1 MAWDDIIGQER
12 VKSIL
17 QKSVTE
23 GRVSHAYLFWGIEG
37 IGKEALAIEFA
48 KTVNCL
54 NPLIAGERI
63 EACGICEACL
73 KAKDFRHPNIKL
85 IFSIPTGK
93 SQDSKND
100 NPISNLADDQIAK
113 IQEQIELKS
122 QDYYHKIEIPKAN
135 HILVSQIRDTKR
147 NLTLGAAQQGRRVVI
162 VFRAE
167 EMNKESANAF
177 LKTLEEPHEGVTIII
192 VTSRV
197 ELLMQTIVS
206 RCQQV
211 YCEPLPDN
219 LIAEALIKKKGLDE
233 TNALLAA
240 SFAQG
245 SYTSALEFLNED
257 MSQLRES
264 VINTFRSSLKK
275 KVYRQEL
282 IENLEKLS
290 VFTDKRLAGYFIR
303 ILILWLR
310 DAYTLIHTGNKDTL
324 INRDQT
330 EIITRFTEKFADRNI
345 RKAIELLDYSITQ
358 IYKNVQLQLI
368 FLNLFVKVRSILLGN
383 THN

>member
-1 MAWDDIIGQER
+1 MAWNDIIGQER

-17 QKSVTE
+17 QKSVIE

-54 NPLIAGERI
+54 GPVISGDRI
-63 EACGICEACL
+63 DACGKCEACM
-73 KAKDFRHPNIKL
+73 KAEDFRHPNIKL
-85 IFSIPTGK
+85 VFSIPTGK
-93 SQDSKND
+93 SQDSKSD
-100 NPISNLADDQIAK
+100 NPIGGLADDQIAK
-113 IQEQIELKS
+113 IQEQIGLKS
-122 QDYYHKIEIPKAN
+122 KDYYHKIEIPKAN
-135 HILVSQIRDTKR
+135 HILVSQIREIKR

-162 VFRAE
+162 VLRAE

-177 LKTLEEPHEGVTIII
+177 LKTLEEPHDGVTIII

-211 YCEPLPDN
+211 YCEPLPDSH
-219 LIAEALIKKKGLDE
+219 ISAALIGRKGLSE
-233 TNALLAA
+233 TNARIAA

-245 SYTSALEFLNED
+245 SFTSALEYLNED

-275 KVYRQEL
+275 KIFRLEL
-282 IENLEKLS
+282 IDNLEKIGRAS
-290 VFTDKRLAGYFIR
+290 CRERV
-303 ILILWLR
+303 
-310 DAYTLIHTGNKDTL
+310 
-324 INRDQT
+324 
-330 EIITRFTEKFADRNI
+330 
-345 RKAIELLDYSITQ
+345 
-358 IYKNVQLQLI
+358 
-368 FLNLFVKVRSILLGN
+368 
-383 THN
+383 